1 MRYGPA
7 FLAAAFVLS
16 CSHTPQAVSAGYIGD
31 GDYAPAPAVM
41 ELLSDHAFVTP
52 GGHAYLYMKRGS
64 GSEKPTLEF
73 FSKPLCDCI
82 THNS

>member
-31 GDYAPAPAVM
+31 GGYAPAPAVM
-41 ELLSDHAFVTP
+41 ELLSEHALVTP
-52 GGHAYLYMKRGS
+52 GGHAYLYMKAAAAVKSRRS
-64 GSEKPTLEF
+64 SSLARTF
-73 FSKPLCDCI
+73 VI
-82 THNS
+82 A

>member
-1 MRYGPA
+1 MTLRYGPA

-41 ELLSDHAFVTP
+41 GTALGTCARYARRSCLP
-52 GGHAYLYMKRGS
+52 LYEARQRQ
-64 GSEKPTLEF
+64 
-73 FSKPLCDCI
+73 
-82 THNS
+82 